1 MEQATVENK
10 TQLGHLLVSQGS
22 VTESQ
27 VQEALTHQQETGH
40 QKLLGEILVE
50 MGYCT
55 ENDVAACLALC
66 FDVPYAKVTP
76 RLCDPKVMELLP
88 REFMDEHG
96 VLPLFRVHNMLTVAV
111 CEPANL
117 FQMDEIE
124 QITGYKV
131 QMVCATTKDIQA
143 TLRAYSPSASVF
155 VVDDLIEE
163 KQLDHFKVVEN
174 SVQDTGHL
182 AEEASQHSVIELVN
196 YILCDA
202 VRNNASDIHIEPDEN
217 SLRIRYRVDGK
228 LYEKMR
234 PPHPMHAAIVSR
246 LKIMA
251 ELDIAQRREAQE
263 GSIRIRVDG
272 HSIDMRLAVM
282 PGNCG
287 EKAAIRVVDPK
298 KLLLSLESLGFT
310 IENLNRVK
318 QMIQA
323 PHGLILVTG
332 PAGNGKNTALHAMIA
347 ELNRD
352 DINICTVEDPIVCNI
367 VGINQ
372 FEVNTTQGGQFAH
385 SLQQVLR
392 QDPDVVMLSEI
403 RDDETANLAVQSALT
418 GTLVFSTLCTQ
429 DAPSAITRLMD
440 HQVASYLTSDALIG
454 ILAQRLVRKI
464 CPNCKISHEPP
475 RSVRR
480 TIQEMGVEISAYYHG
495 TGCKHCRHTGFAG
508 RIALHELFI
517 PDPAIKDSITN
528 VTTASDLREAAL
540 QGGMQPLVL
549 DGLEK
554 VRAGLISVDE
564 VLRSVQ
570 LKVD

>member
-1 MEQATVENK
+1 M
-10 TQLGHLLVSQGS
+10 
-22 VTESQ
+22 
-27 VQEALTHQQETGH
+27 
-40 QKLLGEILVE
+40 
-50 MGYCT
+50 
-55 ENDVAACLALC
+55 
-66 FDVPYAKVTP
+66 
-76 RLCDPKVMELLP
+76 
-88 REFMDEHG
+88 
-96 VLPLFRVHNMLTVAV
+96 
-111 CEPANL
+111 
-117 FQMDEIE
+117 
-124 QITGYKV
+124 
-131 QMVCATTKDIQA
+131 
-143 TLRAYSPSASVF
+143 F

-367 VGINQ
+367 VGNQ
-372 FEVNTTQGGQFAH
+372 
-385 SLQQVLR
+385 
-392 QDPDVVMLSEI
+392 
-403 RDDETANLAVQSALT
+403 
-418 GTLVFSTLCTQ
+418 
-429 DAPSAITRLMD
+429 
-440 HQVASYLTSDALIG
+440 
-454 ILAQRLVRKI
+454 
-464 CPNCKISHEPP
+464 
-475 RSVRR
+475 SV
-480 TIQEMGVEISAYYHG
+480 
-495 TGCKHCRHTGFAG
+495 
-508 RIALHELFI
+508 
-517 PDPAIKDSITN
+517 
-528 VTTASDLREAAL
+528 
-540 QGGMQPLVL
+540 
-549 DGLEK
+549 
-554 VRAGLISVDE
+554 
-564 VLRSVQ
+564 
-570 LKVD
+570 